1 MGSISHAAER
11 KAFEVAL
18 DSLMKK
24 AEKNRSEGYVE
35 IINMIERY

>member
-24 AEKNRSEGYVE
+24 RRKIVQKA
-35 IINMIERY
+35 M